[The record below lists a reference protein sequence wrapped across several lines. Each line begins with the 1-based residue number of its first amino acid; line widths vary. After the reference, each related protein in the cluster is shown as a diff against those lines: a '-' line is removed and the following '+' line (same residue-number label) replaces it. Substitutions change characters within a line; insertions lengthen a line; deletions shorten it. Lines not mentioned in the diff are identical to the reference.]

1 MAKVPQLRK
10 RVSRRGHR
18 SSSQNSM
25 SKRTLQRAWHRRSII
40 KLLMKIILLMLT
52 INNSNTKLHLL
63 TLSKKKEVLPV
74 VIKKKLK
81 KFIRLNCQRNN

>member
-10 RVSRRGHR
+10 RVLRRGHR
-18 SSSQNSM
+18 SSSQNLM
-25 SKRTLQRAWHRRSII
+25 SKRTLQRAWHSRSII

-52 INNSNTKLHLL
+52 IKNSNTKLHLL